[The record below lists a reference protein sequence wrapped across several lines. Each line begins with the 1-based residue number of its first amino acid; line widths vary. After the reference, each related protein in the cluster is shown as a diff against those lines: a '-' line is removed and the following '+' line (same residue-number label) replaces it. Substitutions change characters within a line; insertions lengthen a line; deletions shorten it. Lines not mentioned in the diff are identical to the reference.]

1 MTDLQ
6 ITSFMRNNK
15 VTPGYASHAASFQV
29 TEPQLAEACA
39 SELGYARPAGD
50 SDTPYPTQCDQSM
63 KVYDIETQ
71 IKGYDSAIYTAMREE
86 KPDLLNGQWFAGAP
100 QALGHMQ
107 TVRVP
112 QPQPGRAQSYL
123 NSFMRSEKQFNSYT
137 FQ

>member
-15 VTPGYASHAASFQV
+15 VTPGYAVHAASFQV

-39 SELGYARPAGD
+39 PEAGYARPAGD
-50 SDTPYPTQCDQSM
+50 SDTPYPIQCDQGM

-71 IKGYDSAIYTAMREE
+71 IKGYDSAIYTALREE
-86 KPDLLNGQWFAGAP
+86 KSDLLNGQWFAGMP
-100 QALGHMQ
+100 VALGHNS
-107 TVRVP
+107 TIRVP
-112 QPQPGRAQSYL
+112 QPQPGKSQAYL
-123 NSFMRSEKQFNSYT
+123 NAFMRSEKVFNTYS